1 MLLTPSNPSDLLI
14 STRNSHKLR
23 EIHAIM
29 ADLDLNL
36 LDLGQFPDAPEVEE
50 DRDRLE
56 GNAMKKAEVLF
67 SFTGLPT
74 MADDTGLE
82 VAALGGA
89 PGVHSARFAGPMA
102 DSAGNRS
109 LLLKRLQG
117 VDDRRAQFKTVIA
130 FATESGTWLFE
141 GVCRGTITHEEKGDG
156 GFGYDSIF
164 RPQGYEQTFAEL
176 AEEEKNRISHR
187 GRALEKFR
195 AHLLALTQSL
205 GEEPR

>member
-1 MLLTPSNPSDLLI
+1 MSLTPSDPSDLLI

-29 ADLDLNL
+29 ADLNLNL
-36 LDLGQFPDAPEVEE
+36 IDLGQFPDAPEVEE

-56 GNAMKKAEVLF
+56 GNAIKKAEVLF

-74 MADDTGLE
+74 MSDDTGLE

-102 DSAGNRS
+102 DSAANRA
-109 LLLKRLQG
+109 LLLKRLHG

-130 FATESGTWLFE
+130 LATDSGTRLFE
-141 GVCRGTITHEEKGDG
+141 GVCTGAIAHEEKGEG

-164 RPQGYEQTFAEL
+164 RPQGYKKTFAEL
-176 AEEEKNRISHR
+176 AEDEKNRISHR

-195 AHLLALTQSL
+195 AYLLALIQSAS
-205 GEEPR
+205 EDQQ

>member
-1 MLLTPSNPSDLLI
+1 MSPTPSDPSDLLI

-29 ADLDLNL
+29 ADLNLNL
-36 LDLGQFPDAPEVEE
+36 IDLGQFPDAPEVEE

-56 GNAMKKAEVLF
+56 GNATKKAEVLF

-74 MADDTGLE
+74 MSDDTGLE

-102 DSAGNRS
+102 DSAANRA
-109 LLLKRLQG
+109 LLLKRLHQ

-130 FATESGTWLFE
+130 FATDSGTRLFE
-141 GVCRGTITHEEKGDG
+141 GVCRGAITHEEKGEG

-164 RPQGYEQTFAEL
+164 RPDGYKKTFAEL

-195 AHLLALTQSL
+195 AYLRALIQSVDEDTQ
-205 GEEPR
+205 

>member
-1 MLLTPSNPSDLLI
+1 MSLTPSDPSDLLI

-29 ADLDLNL
+29 ADLNLNL
-36 LDLGQFPDAPEVEE
+36 IDLGQFPDAPEVEE
-50 DRDRLE
+50 DQDHLE

-67 SFTGLPT
+67 SFTELPT

-102 DSAGNRS
+102 DSAANRA
-109 LLLKRLQG
+109 LLLKRLHG

-130 FATESGTWLFE
+130 FATESGTRVFE
-141 GVCRGTITHEEKGDG
+141 GVCGGTITREEKGEG

-164 RPQGYEQTFAEL
+164 KPQGYEQTFAEL

-187 GRALEKFR
+187 GRALEKFKT
-195 AHLLALTQSL
+195 HLLALTESF
-205 GEEPR
+205 GEDPQ